1 VKSIFS
7 TLLFSLFLWITAYSS
22 DTTDVHSG
30 KQRVIILRPSFLI
43 ASNNMFGEQYAIG
56 FLQNRNY
63 YGITLS
69 TYDRGLTANYFD
81 KTFGG
86 VGFVYNFCKLLYS
99 KYYLIAPGF
108 TVGYW
113 THSYIYFDP
122 TDYNIPF
129 KSKQYTYLG
138 GPNINMELGIKYVFL
153 CVDETLLFGTGIIN
167 CLSFG
172 FTIHF

>member
-7 TLLFSLFLWITAYSS
+7 TLLFPLFLWITAYSS
-22 DTTDVHSG
+22 DTTDAHSG

-86 VGFVYNFCKLLYS
+86 GWFCL
-99 KYYLIAPGF
+99 
-108 TVGYW
+108 
-113 THSYIYFDP
+113 
-122 TDYNIPF
+122 
-129 KSKQYTYLG
+129 
-138 GPNINMELGIKYVFL
+138 
-153 CVDETLLFGTGIIN
+153 
-167 CLSFG
+167 
-172 FTIHF
+172 